1 MPLVVAP
8 QYQAVA
14 GQGGITKLVMLPHE
28 SHGYRARESIMH
40 TLAEQHEWLARWVIR
55 QEAKPERKVE
65 EEELE
70 AAAAA
75 AAQSQQAEW
84 ARVAWGLAAVSTLV
98 WATLRAGRE

>member
-1 MPLVVAP
+1 MALAAP

-40 TLAEQHEWLARWVIR
+40 TLAEQHEWLARWVIQ
-55 QEAKPERKVE
+55 QETKPERKVK
-65 EEELE
+65 EELE

-75 AAQSQQAEW
+75 QSQAEW
-84 ARVAWGLAAVSTLV
+84 TRVACGLAAVSTLV
-98 WATLRAGRE
+98 WATLRAVRE